1 MKYYRFFTYV
11 SITVVLHIGL
21 LVSLSSD
28 LTAGNT
34 KEFDSGNYEARW
46 FYQGKLP
53 EDVIEW
59 FNTEPKFGKYMKE
72 EKRTDLYLITKK
84 AGFLSPKLREGKLEI
99 KYRSSEMD
107 FVACDGKL
115 AGLAENWSKEKWRY
129 SKGADKEVR
138 AAFLEKNLKGKRAE
152 VFKIRRQRKFKIL
165 TDSTTKPVP
174 VSDRLVTAALIEV
187 TELKVKGEAWWS
199 VAFEILSVSE
209 ISMEKS
215 QKIACDLFQNYPG
228 PELRKEDSY
237 AYPKW
242 LSMIINR

>member
-11 SITVVLHIGL
+11 SITIVLHIGL

-53 EDVIEW
+53 GTVIKW

-99 KYRSSEMD
+99 KYRSSELD
-107 FVACDGKL
+107 FIACDGKIS
-115 AGLAENWSKEKWRY
+115 GLAENWSKEKWAF
-129 SKGADKEVR
+129 SKHLEGDVR
-138 AAFLEKNLKGKRAE
+138 AAFLVANLKGKRAE

-165 TDSTTKPVP
+165 PDGTTKPVP
-174 VSDRLVTAALIEV
+174 VSDRLVTAALVEV
-187 TELKVKGEAWWS
+187 TELKG
-199 VAFEILSVSE
+199 
-209 ISMEKS
+209 
-215 QKIACDLFQNYPG
+215 
-228 PELRKEDSY
+228 
-237 AYPKW
+237 
-242 LSMIINR
+242 